1 MYTAAP
7 AGDYGAA
14 AGGYGAAAGGGG
26 GGGGGPTIKLRGIPY
41 RASPQDI
48 EAFFQGYV
56 TAPEHTHTHGQIS
69 LCSLRATPLPAPR
82 LQLVGCPSIARSVR

>member
-56 TAPEHTHTHGQIS
+56 THTWANVSLFFARHTS
-69 LCSLRATPLPAPR
+69 ARATPAARWLP
-82 LQLVGCPSIARSVR
+82 